1 MANNNHFELT
11 LDTLAPT
18 GSITRPAQYCKA
30 QEVCTIAKG
39 DATFMYAWTD
49 KTEDPSFDPATKT
62 RIDAINSYTTECD
75 GDGVYYAH
83 VVLMDDVNNRSAVLT
98 TQSIT
103 YDLTAPEVKNP
114 NPKGEDVEI
123 TLRDGTKTEITRTR
137 EVAITFYFSDN
148 LSGVKS
154 YTLSGDLADDVTKTG
169 ILSTQEIAAGYAT
182 RNIVLSGSGEEDT
195 SKTVSVTVT
204 DNSGNT
210 SAAVS
215 DSIILDTEFLKG
227 NIVLKQ
233 GTKQINSQWTNTA
246 PVTVQLSLNHK
257 TEDDVVAYKIYGA
270 GLADPDTNWVSVTK
284 GSAISVEK
292 NFSTG
297 DSANKVV
304 EAIVRDD
311 AGNETTLTSV
321 FAKVDYSAPTVS
333 IAIKSGET
341 PYVSKVSGF
350 TTKDLV
356 PTVDAS
362 ISGVASYT
370 WKMDGNPYPD
380 GTGTTAPTEF
390 QVDSVNMG
398 AGGAKVA
405 KSFTLTVVDNAGNT
419 TTSEPVVVYL
429 DTVAPTGSITMPAW
443 LNGDAADQTTYKKFS
458 TAGATASAT
467 DGGAGMAYMTCWCSQ
482 TAVDE
487 TVVGTQVTYAANPTH
502 SQIDWTGHGESA
514 TNYIHIK
521 YVDAV
526 GNAAII
532 HSAAFGIDT
541 VPPTGGAVAFTRDA
555 YPSTTAAVNLIL
567 PTDATSD
574 MTTGAKFKIWGNI
587 TEAATEQTANWQAI
601 AASKSVTL
609 TTGDGIKTVN
619 VKYMDVAGNITT
631 ADITD
636 KTELDT
642 STPAGALILYD
653 TDESK
658 VIDAI
663 RNIPDFVTRISYTDT
678 DALGNVFYQVYGTFT
693 YNSQAAQGLTYKTC
707 TVYEPNKAYA
717 IGDEIL
723 HNEGETKVYRVT
735 TAVTAAQNTG
745 WSAMNGKV
753 TESTVWLPF
762 EYDSGKQ
769 YKVIRNMYCTSGD
782 GQKDVYL
789 RVMDNAGNISS
800 QVTSNFEYDTRP
812 PIVTVTDIDHNR
824 ISKVHEYRYT
834 STGATT
840 KYADETR
847 FTFTPDS
854 VIQAYKV
861 CAYLDEEAAREDYP
875 GDDASLEKDAW
886 IEAQVA
892 IPTTGGSVNMSATGL
907 SSSAAVNAMIRGA
920 DYEAALGDVGEVDG
934 GHFVVVYVQDLGGT
948 WSVAASFET

>member
-18 GSITRPAQYCKA
+18 GSITRPAQFCKA

-39 DATFMYAWTD
+39 DATFMYVWTD
-49 KTEDPSFDPATKT
+49 KVANPSFNPATKT
-62 RIDAINSYTTECD
+62 RVAAANSYTTECD

-103 YDLTAPEVKNP
+103 YDLTAPEVKDP
-114 NPKGEDVEI
+114 NDPEGLTHKAVEI

-137 EVAITFYFSDN
+137 EVAITFYFTDE
-148 LSGVKS
+148 LSGVAS

-169 ILSTQEIAAGYAT
+169 TFSAQELAANKAT
-182 RNIVLSGSGEEDT
+182 RNIVLSGTGEEDT

-215 DSIILDTEFLKG
+215 DSIILDTEFLTG

-233 GTKQINSQWTNTA
+233 GTKQINGQWTNTA
-246 PVTVQLSLNHK
+246 PVTVELALDHK
-257 TEDDVVAYKIYGA
+257 TEDDVVAYKIFGA

-284 GSAISVEK
+284 GSAISVAK

-297 DSANKVV
+297 DSDNKVV
-304 EAIVRDD
+304 QAMVRDD
-311 AGNETTLTSV
+311 AGNETILKSV
-321 FAKVDYSAPTVS
+321 FAKVDYSDPTVS

-362 ISGVASYT
+362 ISGIASYT

-467 DGGAGMAYMTCWCSQ
+467 DGGAGLAYMTCWCST
-482 TAVDE
+482 TATDT

-502 SQIDWTGHGESA
+502 SQIDWTKHAESA

-526 GNAAII
+526 GNAIII
-532 HSAAFGIDT
+532 HSEAFGIDT
-541 VPPTGGAVAFTRDA
+541 VAPANGTVAFTRDA
-555 YPSTTAAVNLIL
+555 YPSTSAAVNL
-567 PTDATSD
+567 TFSDATSG
-574 MTTGAKFKIWGNI
+574 MGTGAKFKIWGNI
-587 TEAATEQTANWQAI
+587 TEAATEVAAKWQAI

-609 TTGDGIKTVN
+609 TTGDGEKTVS
-619 VKYMDVAGNITT
+619 VKYMDVAGNMSVT
-631 ADITD
+631 AVTD
-636 KTELDT
+636 VTELDT
-642 STPAGALILYD
+642 STPTGALTLYN
-653 TDESK
+653 TDEQAE
-658 VIDAI
+658 VDAI
-663 RNIPDFVTRISYTDT
+663 RNIPDFVTHISYTDA
-678 DALGNVFYQVYGTFT
+678 DDLGSVFYQVYGAFT
-693 YNSQAAQGLTYKTC
+693 YNSQAAQGLIYKAC

-717 IGDEIL
+717 VGDEIL

-745 WSAMNGKV
+745 WSAMNAKV

-762 EYDSGKQ
+762 VYDSGEQ
-769 YKVIRNMYCTSGD
+769 YKAISNMYCTSGD

-789 RVMDNAGNISS
+789 RVMDNAGNISNP
-800 QVTSNFEYDTRP
+800 VGPRYFIYDTTP
-812 PIVTVTDIDHNR
+812 PEVTVTDVDHNR

-840 KYADETR
+840 KYADETH

-854 VIQAYKV
+854 EIQAYKV
-861 CAYLDEEAAREDYP
+861 CAYEDQAAAEAGSHA
-875 GDDASLEKDAW
+875 DDAIGS
-886 IEAQVA
+886 
-892 IPTTGGSVNMSATGL
+892 TGGSVNMSATGL
-907 SSSAAVNAMIRGA
+907 SSNAAVNAMIRGA
-920 DYEAALGDVGEVDG
+920 DFEAALGEAGEVDG
-934 GHFVVVYVQDLGGT
+934 AHIVVVYVQDLGGT
-948 WSVAASFET
+948 WSAAASFEA